1 MSPTLYT
8 FGGSVWSAAPELAVA
23 ELYLA
28 DAIATKTI
36 NLVNGENFDPAFI
49 DINPSATL
57 PTLTAGGKTYQS
69 TADVISYLVAH
80 APKPL
85 STPASHKAIIDQVHE
100 DQYDPNFALL
110 LVRDESERAT
120 KAAALPKTFVE
131 NRQNALLKHSQD
143 PANSRHAAFYNEKL
157 AGNGAL
163 LDIYTGANK
172 DPADFYAQ
180 SQAHF
185 DSLKTYL
192 YTVLP
197 TVLPAEGFIA
207 GATPGEADFHIAA
220 WLTRIAAT
228 SGAISAAD
236 ATESLE
242 KNFGAPLPESVRS
255 YARAW
260 IARDSWKKVYA
271 EGLH

>member
-8 FGGSVWSAAPELAVA
+8 FGGSVWSAAPELAIA
-23 ELYLA
+23 ELYPS

-36 NLVNGENFDPAFI
+36 NLVNGENFDPSFI
-49 DINPSATL
+49 DINPS
-57 PTLTAGGKTYQS
+57 GKAYKS
-69 TADVISYLVAH
+69 TTDVISYLVAH

-85 STPASHKAIIDQVHE
+85 STPSSHKAIIETVHE

-110 LVRDESERAT
+110 LVRDESERAA
-120 KAAALPKTFVE
+120 KAGALPKTFVE

-143 PANSRHAAFYNEKL
+143 PANSRHASFYSAKL

-163 LDIYTGANK
+163 LDIYTGTNK
-172 DPADFYAQ
+172 DPAAFYAQ

-197 TVLPAEGFIA
+197 TVLPAQGFIA
-207 GATPGEADFHIAA
+207 GATPGEADFHVAA
-220 WLTRIAAT
+220 WLTRIATT
-228 SGAISAAD
+228 SGATGAAD
-236 ATESLE
+236 VVESLE
-242 KNFGAPLPESVRS
+242 KSFGAPLPESVKR
-255 YARAW
+255 YTQAW

-271 EGLH
+271 GGLH